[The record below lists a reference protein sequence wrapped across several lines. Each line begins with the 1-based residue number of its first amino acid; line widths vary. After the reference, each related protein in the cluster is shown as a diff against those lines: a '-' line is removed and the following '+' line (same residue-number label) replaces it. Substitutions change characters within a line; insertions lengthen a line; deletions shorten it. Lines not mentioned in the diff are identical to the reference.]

1 MERTCSQKGKVL
13 LIKILPI
20 TAYYDKSSYGVRCQ
34 NKEKVNFMKWKYV
47 KRCVIS
53 MLNGDY
59 TIDNK
64 IDYIISILSIYRDR
78 RYGKRR

>member
-34 NKEKVNFMKWKYV
+34 NKERLIFMKWKYV
-47 KRCVIS
+47 KRLVVNT
-53 MLNGDY
+53 LNSGA

-64 IDYIISILSIYRDR
+64 IEFIISMLSFYRDR